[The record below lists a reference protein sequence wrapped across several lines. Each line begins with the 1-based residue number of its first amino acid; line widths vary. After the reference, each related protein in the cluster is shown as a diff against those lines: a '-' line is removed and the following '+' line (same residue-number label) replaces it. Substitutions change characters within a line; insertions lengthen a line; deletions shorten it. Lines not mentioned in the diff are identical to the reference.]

1 MSFTGHLLNKY
12 MNEVMKEQHS
22 ELILSFYARLSWG
35 LMYAGF
41 IFIMAT
47 LMALIVKHTHI
58 VVLTGFVVVFT
69 LFLLYGLS
77 LVSW

>member
-1 MSFTGHLLNKY
+1 M
-12 MNEVMKEQHS
+12 
-22 ELILSFYARLSWG
+22 LSFSARLSWG

-41 IFIMAT
+41 ISVTAA
-47 LMALIVKHTHI
+47 LMALIVACAPV
-58 VVLTGFVVVFT
+58 VVLTGFTVVFT

>member
-1 MSFTGHLLNKY
+1 M
-12 MNEVMKEQHS
+12 MEQRHS
-22 ELILSFYARLSWG
+22 ELTLCLCARLSWG

-41 IFIMAT
+41 IFIMAI
-47 LMALIVKHTHI
+47 LMALIVKSTH
-58 VVLTGFVVVFT
+58 VVILSGSVVVFI